1 MTDAPI
7 DTPLKRRRQKPYRE
21 TKEIMNGPP
30 EEQPARRVDH
40 PGEETIAG
48 GSGNSAYVLGEQIG
62 FFLRQANQRHVA
74 IFADLIAEKLTTT
87 QWAALVKLK
96 DLQPCSQGNLG
107 RETAMDM
114 ATIKGVVDRLVKRGL
129 VNTASDAADARRL
142 VLTLTREG
150 EDTIARNLSQ
160 ALDVSHR
167 TLGPLSP
174 AERMMLIELLQKIC

>member
-1 MTDAPI
+1 MDVLTHTAS
-7 DTPLKRRRQKPYRE
+7 KHSRREPRRE
-21 TKEIMNGPP
+21 TRDIMNGPFEP
-30 EEQPARRVDH
+30 QPARHVDS
-40 PGEETIAG
+40 PAEEASTTSAY
-48 GSGNSAYVLGEQIG
+48 GNTYVLGEQIG
-62 FFLRQANQRHVA
+62 YFLRQANQRHVA
-74 IFADLIAEKLTTT
+74 IFADLITEKLTTT

-129 VNTASDAADARRL
+129 VNTAPDAVDARRL
-142 VLTLTREG
+142 VLTLTQEG
-150 EDTIARNLSQ
+150 EDTITRNLSQ